1 MRVNQI
7 TIILLTLVMGVL
19 SEENGKC
26 LGLVLKGGGNKGAY
40 EAGAIYALV
49 KNLHPHEVRY
59 DVVSGIS
66 VGALNAAHV
75 ATYPK
80 GEELKMAEDLVQMW
94 TDISQADLY

>member
-1 MRVNQI
+1 MRVSQI
-7 TIILLTLVMGVL
+7 FIFLLPLALAVV
-19 SEENGKC
+19 SEDNGKC

-49 KNLHPHEVRY
+49 KNLHPDEVKY

-80 GEELKMAEDLVQMW
+80 GDEM
-94 TDISQADLY
+94 